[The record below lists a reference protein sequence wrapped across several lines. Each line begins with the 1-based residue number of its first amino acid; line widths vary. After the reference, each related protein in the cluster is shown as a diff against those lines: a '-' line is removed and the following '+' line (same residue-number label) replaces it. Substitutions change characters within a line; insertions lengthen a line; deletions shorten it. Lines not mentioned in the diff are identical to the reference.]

1 MDANKW
7 ITVLYL
13 WGQNM
18 YKLKLREASE
28 ADETGSDANR
38 VRLITLLSL
47 TWPPPVTTIT
57 GTSQYIHLFWIKW
70 LSNYPTVVTT
80 RLTYNCAHLRS
91 TKKSL
96 TFEYSDKENIFFG
109 KGEKKRE
116 GKRGKYM
123 ENEDIFLAE
132 KKNGEGKYISCGG
145 IEKQMEKTENIWRR
159 KIFFAG
165 GTINGGGK
173 GG

>member
-7 ITVLYL
+7 TTVLYL

-57 GTSQYIHLFWIKW
+57 GTSQYIHLF
-70 LSNYPTVVTT
+70 
-80 RLTYNCAHLRS
+80 
-91 TKKSL
+91 
-96 TFEYSDKENIFFG
+96 
-109 KGEKKRE
+109 
-116 GKRGKYM
+116 
-123 ENEDIFLAE
+123 
-132 KKNGEGKYISCGG
+132 
-145 IEKQMEKTENIWRR
+145 
-159 KIFFAG
+159 
-165 GTINGGGK
+165 
-173 GG
+173 

>member
-1 MDANKW
+1 MYAFLVCKFLVQKYGCVNFLTNFKSANKW

-57 GTSQYIHLFWIKW
+57 GTSQYIHLF
-70 LSNYPTVVTT
+70 
-80 RLTYNCAHLRS
+80 
-91 TKKSL
+91 
-96 TFEYSDKENIFFG
+96 
-109 KGEKKRE
+109 
-116 GKRGKYM
+116 
-123 ENEDIFLAE
+123 
-132 KKNGEGKYISCGG
+132 
-145 IEKQMEKTENIWRR
+145 
-159 KIFFAG
+159 
-165 GTINGGGK
+165 
-173 GG
+173 